1 MLKEYK
7 KEKSNIL
14 NQYNRLL
21 DLDNILDGKITKSD
35 IEDKKQQLEDEH
47 FFVSFTG
54 QIKSGKSTLI
64 NAFLF
69 GDEIIPTDDTPHTAK
84 ITIIKYGL
92 TPKLEATLYNKNEWE
107 ELKSNSEFYNKFLK
121 PDIEKSISN
130 GVYIDELIYNSPKI
144 LKENSLTN
152 LREYVARGGK
162 YTPFVNSVTI
172 YYPNEIL
179 KEITI
184 VDTPGTNDP
193 NQLRDRVAKEWV
205 HKTDANIYI
214 TYANQAMDRVDIEF
228 IDKFLLGVPK
238 EQKITVINKIDT
250 INSRDGLNEYIDE
263 LFSNEELKRREI
275 LTTKENLVLLSGLGA
290 LIDKMLNSNIPLSQ
304 DLDYYAK
311 ELEKNGFLEPKNHNL
326 NELERVI
333 DAKLIENRGENIIL
347 SHKSFIKSIF
357 DKKIDSITRDIE
369 INEEKLKEL
378 SKDRDAL
385 KLNLIKIDELE
396 EFISKKED
404 DISSRFYVT
413 INRYLEDFIE
423 KTDII
428 NRDTIIPEIKMEL
441 EKIKNSTTYDSE
453 VVWIVKNGLEHT
465 FSHLREVVS
474 KIQNELA
481 LFTKKEINRLQEELS
496 RENLGKIDLTIS
508 NSIFNIY
515 ARELLYGMRENADK
529 QFSEQ
534 YINGVVKSKTTTL
547 QRLLDTQ
554 KGLESINSAIMSLI
568 QKYFEEAREKMRN
581 SLEKKIKD
589 RILNNTIEQITKELK
604 SNLNRKKESINVYLN
619 NIDNKEKLIT
629 EISKKID
636 LLKDELKRLK
646 NEQDIVHN
654 SLS

>member
-7 KEKSNIL
+7 REKSELL

-21 DLDNILDGKITKSD
+21 DLENILDGKITKKD
-35 IEDKKQQLEDEH
+35 IIDKKQQLQDEH

-69 GDEIIPTDDTPHTAK
+69 GDEVIPTDDTPHTAK

-92 TPKLEATLYNKNEWE
+92 TPKLEATLYSKGEWE
-107 ELKSNSEFYNKFLK
+107 ELKKSSEFYDKFLK
-121 PDIEKSISN
+121 PDIEESISN
-130 GVYIDELIYNSPKI
+130 GIYIDEMIYSSPKI
-144 LKENSLTN
+144 LEENSLTN
-152 LREYVARGGK
+152 LKEYVARGGK

-179 KEITI
+179 KEITV

-214 TYANQAMDRVDIEF
+214 TYANQAMDRIDIEF

-250 INSRDGLNEYIDE
+250 INSRDGLDEYIDE
-263 LFSNEELKRREI
+263 LFTNEELKRREI
-275 LTTKENLVLLSGLGA
+275 LTTRENLVLISGLGA
-290 LIDKMLNSNIPLSQ
+290 LIDKMLNSNIALHQ

-326 NELERVI
+326 NGLERVI
-333 DAKLIENRGENIIL
+333 DAKLIENRGKNIIL

-357 DKKIDSITRDIE
+357 DRKTDSIGREIE
-369 INEEKLKEL
+369 IEEERLREL
-378 SKDRDAL
+378 SKDRDTL
-385 KLNLIKIDELE
+385 KSNLAKIDELE
-396 EFISKKED
+396 EFISKKEE
-404 DISSRFYVT
+404 DISIGFNIT

-428 NRDTIIPEIKMEL
+428 NRDTIIPKIKREL
-441 EKIKNSTTYDSE
+441 EEIKNSTTYDSE
-453 VVWIVKNGLEHT
+453 VVWIVKSGLEHT

-496 RENLGKIDLTIS
+496 KENLGKIDLTIS

-515 ARELLYGMRENADK
+515 ARELLYGMRESADR
-529 QFSEQ
+529 QFSEH
-534 YINGVVKSKTTTL
+534 YINGVVKSKTTAF
-547 QRLLDTQ
+547 QRLLDTK
-554 KGLESINSAIMSLI
+554 KGLESINSALMSLI
-568 QKYFEEAREKMRN
+568 QKYFEEMREKMRS
-581 SLEKKIKD
+581 SLEEKIKD
-589 RILNNTIEQITKELK
+589 KILNSTINQITKELK
-604 SNLNRKKESINVYLN
+604 SNLNRKRESINSNLDT
-619 NIDNKEKLIT
+619 IESKERLINET
-629 EISKKID
+629 TKKID
-636 LLKDELKRLK
+636 LLKEELKRVK
-646 NEQDIVHN
+646 MEVENYN
-654 SLS
+654 